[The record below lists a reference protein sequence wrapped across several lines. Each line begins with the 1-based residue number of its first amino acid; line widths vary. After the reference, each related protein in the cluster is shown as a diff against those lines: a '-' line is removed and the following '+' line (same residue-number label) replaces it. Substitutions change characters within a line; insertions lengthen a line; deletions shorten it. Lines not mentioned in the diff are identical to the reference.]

1 MYRLFIYVV
10 CLIFVLTIPIL
21 AQEEEE
27 IPFPPQRHAQ
37 AKIGGA
43 GGFTQNLL
51 FINLDP
57 INEILKNS
65 NAAQFKKNPML
76 LLGGQG
82 YGYIMVIPNLR
93 IGGLGAGGSMIQSS
107 LDTNGHEFG
116 LPNVRRDVELSV
128 RFGGVTIE
136 YAVSIIPQLDVAIGI
151 MLGGG
156 STRIKMT
163 RNENSDKV
171 WGDVWDKFGS
181 SNDDPNRLT
190 DEYTRNL
197 SGSFFIY
204 QPSLNIE
211 YAVLRWVGLRLGVS
225 YNGMMVNKW
234 TLDDKYDIIGV
245 PDKISGKGFMIN
257 GGIFLG
263 TFLY

>member
-1 MYRLFIYVV
+1 MEIPLFS
-10 CLIFVLTIPIL
+10 
-21 AQEEEE
+21 QEEEQ
-27 IPFPPQRHAQ
+27 IPSPPKHSVQ

-51 FINLDP
+51 FLNLDP
-57 INEILKNS
+57 INEMLNQS
-65 NAAQFKKNPML
+65 NAAPIKDQPML

-82 YGYIMVIPNLR
+82 YGYIMFVPNLR
-93 IGGLGAGGSMIQSS
+93 VGGLGAGGSIISRAYDPM
-107 LDTNGHEFG
+107 TNI
-116 LPNVRRDVELSV
+116 RRDVELSV
-128 RFGGVTIE
+128 AFGGVTIE
-136 YAVSIIPQLDVAIGI
+136 YAVPIVPRLDVAVGI

-156 STRIKMT
+156 GTGIKMT
-163 RNENSDKV
+163 QNINSNKL
-171 WGDVWDKFGS
+171 WTTVWDEFGM
-181 SNDDPNRLT
+181 NHPGL

-211 YAVLRWVGLRLGVS
+211 YAVLRWVGLRVGVS
-225 YNGMMVNKW
+225 YNGMAVSEWK
-234 TLDDKYDIIGV
+234 LDDKYDLIGV
-245 PDKISGKGFMIN
+245 PDKVSGKGFMIN

>member
-1 MYRLFIYVV
+1 
-10 CLIFVLTIPIL
+10 
-21 AQEEEE
+21 
-27 IPFPPQRHAQ
+27 
-37 AKIGGA
+37 
-43 GGFTQNLL
+43 
-51 FINLDP
+51 
-57 INEILKNS
+57 
-65 NAAQFKKNPML
+65 ML

-82 YGYIMVIPNLR
+82 YGYIMVVPNLR
-93 IGGLGAGGSMIQSS
+93 IGGLGAGGSMIQNS
-107 LDTNGHEFG
+107 LDTTGHEFG
-116 LPNVRRDVELSV
+116 VPSVRRDVELSV
-128 RFGGVTIE
+128 GFGGVTIE
-136 YAVSIIPQLDVAIGI
+136 YAVSVIPQLDVVLGI
-151 MLGGG
+151 MIGGG
-156 STRIKMT
+156 STSIKMT
-163 RNENSDKV
+163 RNINSEKM
-171 WGDVWDKFGS
+171 WGDIWDEYGS
-181 SNDDPNRLT
+181 PVYSRRT

-197 SGSFFIY
+197 SSSFFIY

>member
-1 MYRLFIYVV
+1 MYRLFIYIV
-10 CLIFVLTIPIL
+10 CLIFVLSIPIL
-21 AQEEEE
+21 AQEDEE
-27 IPFPPQRHAQ
+27 IPSPPQRHAQ

-51 FINLDP
+51 FLNLDP

-65 NAAQFKKNPML
+65 NAIPFKKNPML

-82 YGYIMVIPNLR
+82 YGYIMVVPNLR
-93 IGGLGAGGSMIQSS
+93 IGGLGAGGSMIQKS
-107 LDTNGHEFG
+107 LDTSGNKFG
-116 LPNVRRDVELSV
+116 KKNVRRDVELSV
-128 RFGGVTIE
+128 GFGGVTVE
-136 YAVSIIPQLDVAIGI
+136 YAISVIPQLDVALGL

-156 STRIKMT
+156 STSIRMT
-163 RNENSDKV
+163 RNIDSEKM
-171 WGDVWDKFGS
+171 WGDVWDEYGS
-181 SNDDPNRLT
+181 SVDAHRS